1 MSTAE
6 FIDTWHR
13 HVVER
18 NIAGVTEML
27 ADDIEFHSPAFFK
40 PYNVKGPI
48 AFLLSQ
54 IVELLPDFHY
64 VSTFSNDERGIVL
77 HFEGTLSSDGR
88 DYKVEG
94 VDILTL
100 DEHDK
105 ITKFVVMI
113 RPLSSLQALAVEM
126 KKRMAGAG

>member
-1 MSTAE
+1 MSNAE

-13 HVVER
+13 YVDDRDV
-18 NIAGVTEML
+18 AGITELL

-40 PYNVKGPI
+40 PYTVKEPI

-64 VSTFSNDERGIVL
+64 VATYDNDQGGIVL

-94 VDILTL
+94 VDILNL
-100 DEHDK
+100 DDDGK
-105 ITKFVVMI
+105 IAKFAVMI
-113 RPLSSLQALAVEM
+113 RPLSSLQALATEM
-126 KKRMAGAG
+126 KKRFAGRG